1 MNDSLQKRKKKKASI
16 VRIAWNKREV
26 EFFFAGRD
34 INSRRKILD
43 LRERDLLKTSKPS
56 VDESDLLHAMEAI
69 PRTVFPMAGYVKG
82 CFLPRVCVTR
92 VHHNVS

>member
-56 VDESDLLHAMEAI
+56 VDESDLLHAMEM
-69 PRTVFPMAGYVKG
+69 FPMAGYVKG